1 MAALSAYMKPL
12 FSRRELLAALA
23 ATPLL
28 AAQEKEAFTI
38 TDNVRLV
45 LLDVSVKDKSGAY
58 VNGLNKEDFKVLDSG
73 KPTSITQFSNVDA
86 PVTVGLILDDS
97 GSMRNNRPGVVLA
110 GLAFARVSNS
120 RDEFFVVNFND
131 RVIPG
136 LPPQR
141 AFTDNIT
148 ELQKAL
154 YMGDPVG
161 KTKLYDA
168 IAYGLRHL
176 EEGHHEK
183 RTLIVVSDGGDNAS
197 KVSQKEVIAL
207 IEQSRATIYTIG
219 LLDSSDGD
227 LQPQILRRFAN
238 ISGGEYFQ
246 PSKSEDVIQVLYKI
260 AKDIRNRYSIGFTPE
275 ASEAARSRHS
285 VKVIATHNGAKLNV
299 KTRSFY
305 SA

>member
-1 MAALSAYMKPL
+1 MKSL
-12 FSRRELLAALA
+12 FSRRELLTAFAAA
-23 ATPLL
+23 PLL
-28 AAQEKEAFTI
+28 AMQEKEPFTI

-45 LLDVSVKDKSGAY
+45 LLDVSVTNKSGSY
-58 VNGLNKEDFKVLDSG
+58 VNGLNKGDFKILDSG
-73 KPTSITQFSNVDA
+73 KPTLITQFSNVEV

-110 GLAFARVSNS
+110 GLAFAKVSNPH
-120 RDEFFVVNFND
+120 DEFFVVNFND
-131 RVIPG
+131 RVIAG
-136 LPPQR
+136 LPSQR
-141 AFTDNIT
+141 LFTDNIT

-154 YMGDPVG
+154 YMGDPIG

-197 KVSQKEVIAL
+197 KVSQREVISL

-227 LQPQILRRFAN
+227 LQPQILRRFAS

-246 PSKSEDVIQVLYKI
+246 PRKSDEVIEVLYKI
-260 AKDIRNRYSIGFTPE
+260 SKDIRSRYSIGFTPE
-275 ASEAARSRHS
+275 TGQAARSRHS
-285 VKVIATHNGAKLNV
+285 IKVIATHDGAKLNV

>member
-1 MAALSAYMKPL
+1 MKPL
-12 FSRRELLAALA
+12 LSRRELLTALA
-23 ATPLL
+23 AVPLL
-28 AAQEKEAFTI
+28 AQEKEPFTI

-45 LLDVSVKDKSGAY
+45 LLDVSVRNKDGSY
-58 VNGLNKEDFKVLDSG
+58 VNGLNKQDFKVLDSG
-73 KPTSITQFSNVDA
+73 KPTPITEFSNADA

-110 GLAFARVSNS
+110 GLAFAKVSNPH
-120 RDEFFVVNFND
+120 DEFFVVNFND
-131 RVIPG
+131 QVIPG
-136 LPPQR
+136 LPPHVS
-141 AFTDNIT
+141 FTDNIT

-197 KVSQKEVIAL
+197 KVSQKEVISL

-219 LLDSSDGD
+219 LVDSSDGD
-227 LQPQILRRFAN
+227 LQPQVLRRFSA
-238 ISGGEYFQ
+238 ISGGEYFEPQ
-246 PSKSEDVIQVLYKI
+246 KSDDVIQVMYRI

-275 ASEAARSRHS
+275 TGEVARSRHS
-285 VKVIATHNGAKLNV
+285 VKVIATHDGVKLNV

>member
-1 MAALSAYMKPL
+1 MKSLS
-12 FSRRELLAALA
+12 SRRELLAAFTA
-23 ATPLL
+23 APLL
-28 AAQEKEAFTI
+28 AMQEKEPFTI

-45 LLDVSVKDKSGAY
+45 LLDVSVRSKNGAY
-58 VNGLNKEDFKVLDSG
+58 VSGLKREDFKVLDSG
-73 KPTSITQFSNVDA
+73 KPTSITQFSNVEA

-110 GLAFARVSNS
+110 GLAFAKVSNS
-120 RDEFFVVNFND
+120 HDEFFVVNFND

-136 LPPQR
+136 LPAHLP
-141 AFTDNIT
+141 FTDNII

-197 KVSQKEVIAL
+197 KVSQKEVLGL

-219 LLDSSDGD
+219 LVDSSDGD
-227 LQPQILRRFAN
+227 LQPQILRRFAS
-238 ISGGEYFQ
+238 ISGGNYFQ
-246 PSKSEDVIQVLYKI
+246 PTKGEDVIEVLYKI
-260 AKDIRNRYSIGFTPE
+260 AKDIRNRYAIGFAPE
-275 ASEAARSRHS
+275 AGSAAGSRHS
-285 VKVIATHNGAKLNV
+285 VKVIATHSGAKLNV
-299 KTRSFY
+299 RTRSFY
-305 SA
+305 SS